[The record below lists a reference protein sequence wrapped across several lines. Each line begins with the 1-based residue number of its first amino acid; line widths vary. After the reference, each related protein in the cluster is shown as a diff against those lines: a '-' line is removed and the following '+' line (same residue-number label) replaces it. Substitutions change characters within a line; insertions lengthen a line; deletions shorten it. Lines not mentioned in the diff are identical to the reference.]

1 MAESSDLLDRFA
13 RDFIGLDRVDPVYQ
27 LDGSTEQRRRVYL
40 DTAATALMSRP
51 VWEAVEVYLQRS
63 SANSH
68 TEAHRA
74 GRDTT
79 AAIEESR
86 DAIGRLV
93 GYDPRRDVVLFTA
106 NGATGAINFM
116 ARALF
121 PPELRVLVKRYPDGP
136 PAALVGEI
144 KRALGEGGAAAI
156 DRIMARP
163 VVVTTCMEHHS
174 NLLPWMEAV
183 GHHNVRASK
192 VASPGGEL
200 ALDDLQRIL
209 DQEGERVRLVTV
221 TGVSNVSGV
230 INPVYRIAR
239 MAHAVGA
246 QIMVD
251 GAQWVPHAPVRMHT
265 DDAAETIDY
274 LVLSGHKMYAPGSRG
289 ALIGTL
295 ETLSKVRCVTD
306 VGGGMVEY
314 VSIEDYEIKDQ
325 VTAREEAGTPNI
337 PGSVAMGVIA
347 ELLMRVGMERLA
359 RAEHQ
364 LTERLLARLGRIEG
378 VTVFAERDLSKVQR
392 AGVVAFRVD
401 GLDHGLVAAYLNDFH
416 NIAVRDGCFCAHP
429 YVKSLLG
436 VDEAADELY
445 RQDLRRGD
453 RRRVPGL
460 VRASLGVYSTAED
473 IELLGRA
480 LETLIAN
487 AERVRTSY
495 QEDLDGSFRLNELTP
510 LPATFR
516 VSDAVEAWTDPSSQA
531 LSSIG

>member
-1 MAESSDLLDRFA
+1 MAEAGGLLDRFA
-13 RDFIGLDRVDPVYQ
+13 RDFMGLDRVDPVYSSA
-27 LDGSTEQRRRVYL
+27 GRSEERRRVYL

-51 VWEAVEVYLQRS
+51 VWEAVEAYLGCAA
-63 SANSH
+63 ANSH
-68 TEAHRA
+68 TKAHRA

-86 DAIGRLV
+86 HAIGRLV
-93 GYDPRRDVVLFTA
+93 GYDPNRDVVLFTA

-121 PPELRVLVKRYPDGP
+121 PPELRTLVKRYPDGP
-136 PAALVGEI
+136 PTTVVEEM
-144 KRALGEGGAAAI
+144 KRSIGEGGATMI
-156 DRIMARP
+156 DRILSRP

-183 GHHNVRASK
+183 GHHNVRAAR
-192 VASPGGEL
+192 VNNAGGEL
-200 ALDDLQRIL
+200 DLDDLQRIL
-209 DQEGERVRLVTV
+209 DEEGARVRLVTV

-230 INPVYRIAR
+230 INPVARIAR
-239 MAHAVGA
+239 MAHAAGA

-251 GAQWVPHAPVRMHT
+251 GAQWVPHGPVRMHT
-265 DDAAETIDY
+265 GDPAEAIDY

-295 ETLSKVRCVTD
+295 ETLSEARCVTD

-314 VSIEDYEIKDQ
+314 VSIEDYEVKDQ

-347 ELLMRVGMERLA
+347 ELLMKVGMERLA
-359 RAEHQ
+359 QDEHR
-364 LTERLLARLGRIEG
+364 LTERLLARLGRIDG
-378 VTVFAERDLSKVQR
+378 VTIFGDQDLAAVPR
-392 AGVVAFRVD
+392 AGVVAFQVE
-401 GLDHGLVAAYLNDFH
+401 GLDHGLVATYLNDFH

-436 VDEAADELY
+436 VDEAADQLY

-453 RRRVPGL
+453 RRRIPGM
-460 VRASLGVYSTAED
+460 VRASLGVYSTEED
-473 IELLGRA
+473 VELLGRA
-480 LETLIAN
+480 LEELVAD
-487 AERVRTSY
+487 AERVRASY
-495 QEDLDGSFRLNELTP
+495 EEAIDGSYHLIGFAP
-510 LPATFR
+510 LPPAFR
-516 VSDAVEAWTDPSSQA
+516 VSEAVAAWA
-531 LSSIG
+531 RGW